1 MEKVKK
7 QMVSIA
13 AAAMLSSAFA
23 AQASADTYVVKK
35 GDTLY
40 HLATKYKT
48 TVTELKSLN
57 NLSSDFL
64 SINQTLQVP
73 GIVKEATANQPAP
86 KVTAPQSQS
95 TNHTYTIKPGDTLSK
110 IALIHNMSLKD
121 LISLNN
127 LSTTLIFPG
136 QALKVTKSL
145 GSTVSENTKT
155 PSAPPTSAAP
165 AGNSTSYIVKKGD
178 TLSGI
183 AVKNNTTVQQIK
195 DWNKLTSDMIFIGQK
210 LVLGAGQN
218 SPSPSVNEKPA
229 KEVKEDNSSAASLL
243 AEAQKH
249 LGVPYKWAGTSPDG
263 FDCSGFIYYV
273 LNKSGSQMGRYSTE
287 GYYSRS
293 YYIDSPQPGDL
304 VFLENTYKP
313 GISHMGFYVG
323 NNQFIHASSSGVV
336 ISSLDNPYYKTHF
349 DGFKRFY

>member
-1 MEKVKK
+1 MKK

-13 AAAMLSSAFA
+13 AAAMLSSALA
-23 AQASADTYVVKK
+23 SQASADTYVVKK

-40 HLATKYKT
+40 QLAAKYKT
-48 TVTELKSLN
+48 TVLELKTLN
-57 NLSSDFL
+57 HLSSDYL

-73 GIVKEATANQPAP
+73 GTVKEATANQPAP
-86 KVTAPQSQS
+86 KVSPPSSQS

-110 IALIHNMSLKD
+110 IALNHNMSLKD
-121 LISLNN
+121 LMSLNN

-136 QALKVTKSL
+136 QVLKVTKSA
-145 GSTVSENTKT
+145 GSTVGENTKA
-155 PSAPPTSAAP
+155 PSAPSTPPAVP
-165 AGNSTSYIVKKGD
+165 AGTSTSYIVQKGD

-183 AVKNNTTVQQIK
+183 ALKNNTTVQK
-195 DWNKLTSDMIFIGQK
+195 MKEWNKLTSDLIFIGQK
-210 LVLGAGQN
+210 LVLGTGQN
-218 SPSPSVNEKPA
+218 SPSPAVNEKPA
-229 KEVKEDNSSAASLL
+229 QEVKEDNSSAASLL
-243 AEAQKH
+243 AEAQKY
-249 LGVPYKWAGTSPDG
+249 LGVPYKWAGTTPDG

-273 LNKSGSQMGRYSTE
+273 LNKSGSQLGRYSTE

-293 YYIDSPQPGDL
+293 YYVDNPLPGDL

-336 ISSLDNPYYKTHF
+336 ISSLDNPYYKVHF

>member
-1 MEKVKK
+1 MKK

-40 HLATKYKT
+40 QLSLKYKT
-48 TVTELKSLN
+48 TVPELKNLN

-64 SINQTLQVP
+64 FINQTLQVP
-73 GIVKEATANQPAP
+73 GTVKEETVSKPPAP
-86 KVTAPQSQS
+86 PPANLSA
-95 TNHTYTIKPGDTLSK
+95 NDTYIIQPGDTLSK
-110 IALIHNMSLKD
+110 IAFDHNMSLKD
-121 LISLNN
+121 LMSLNK
-127 LSTTLIFPG
+127 LTTTLIFPG
-136 QALKVTKSL
+136 QALKVTKSA
-145 GSTVSENTKT
+145 GSVSGNNQS
-155 PSAPPTSAAP
+155 PAAP
-165 AGNSTSYIVKKGD
+165 STPNSPSGSYTVKKGD

-183 AVKNNTTVQQIK
+183 ALKHNTTVQKIK
-195 DWNKLTSDMIFIGQK
+195 EWNKLSSDLIFIGQK
-210 LVLGAGQN
+210 LVLDAGQK
-218 SPSPSVNEKPA
+218 SPSPSVNEKPSQ
-229 KEVKEDNSSAASLL
+229 EVKEDNSSAASLL
-243 AEAQKH
+243 AEAHKY
-249 LGVPYKWAGTSPDG
+249 LGVPYKWAGSSPDG

-273 LNKSGSQMGRYSTE
+273 LNKTGSQMGRYSAE

-293 YYIDSPQPGDL
+293 YYIHNPQPGDL
-304 VFLENTYKP
+304 VFFENTYKP

-336 ISSLDNPYYKTHF
+336 ISRLDNPYYKAHF

>member
-1 MEKVKK
+1 MKK

-40 HLATKYKT
+40 QISLKYKT
-48 TVTELKSLN
+48 TVPELKSLN

-73 GIVKEATANQPAP
+73 GTVKEAAVNKPPAAPPANQSA
-86 KVTAPQSQS
+86 
-95 TNHTYTIKPGDTLSK
+95 NHTYTIRSGDTLSK
-110 IALIHNMSLKD
+110 IALDHNMSLKD
-121 LISLNN
+121 LMSLNK
-127 LSTTLIFPG
+127 LTTTLIFPG
-136 QALKVTKSL
+136 QTLKVTKSE
-145 GSTVSENTKT
+145 GSNASGNNPSPAV
-155 PSAPPTSAAP
+155 PSAPATP
-165 AGNSTSYIVKKGD
+165 AGTYIVKKGD

-183 AVKNNTTVQQIK
+183 ALKHNTTVQKIK
-195 DWNKLTSDMIFIGQK
+195 EWNKLSSDLIFIGQK
-210 LVLGAGQN
+210 LVLDAGQK

-229 KEVKEDNSSAASLL
+229 QEVKEDNMSAGSLL
-243 AEAQKH
+243 AEAHKY
-249 LGVPYKWAGTSPDG
+249 LGVPYKWAGSSPDG

-273 LNKSGSQMGRYSTE
+273 LNKTGSQMGRYSAE

-293 YYIDSPQPGDL
+293 YYIHNPQPGDL

-336 ISSLDNPYYKTHF
+336 ISSLDNPYYKAHL